1 LEELGVEGEIILKLI
16 LQEIGWKGVAWID
29 MAQDR
34 EEFGLCNHGGES
46 LGSEQYGKLWTI

>member
-1 LEELGVEGEIILKLI
+1 MEELGVEGEIILKLI

-34 EEFGLCNHGGES
+34 EKSRASVKTVVNL
-46 LGSEQYGKLWTI
+46 